1 MWRVHTCNTSVTRC
15 SMWCTGFFGWNLE
28 KSPLKRDSLPV
39 VDNTL
44 LEPPDFSWCYLIL
57 LDKHIVPAQ
66 KGRRWLKFL
75 TDPKCGI
82 YFQLLH
88 PLPKPSRRNL
98 SRILAFMWP
107 TWTIPGVKYASFP
120 LSFLCDKFFPGW
132 RPKPDKEPS
141 ILPTSKQMIT
151 VSQRGTAGNREIFCN
166 CYWKNP
172 KACLDALA
180 WFEDGGKI
188 SIQKLNRMARVCE
201 KVLVWC

>member
-1 MWRVHTCNTSVTRC
+1 MYLLLNLDFQILFYKQVCEPQAIITVTCFWRGHSQLLRHYFPGNHTISPFSLTSDTFYHFWENGKREGAEMWRVHTCNPSVTRC
-15 SMWCTGFFGWNLE
+15 SMWCAGFFGWSLE
-28 KSPLKRDSLPV
+28 KSPLRRDSLPL

-66 KGRRWLKFL
+66 EGRRWPKFL

-98 SRILAFMWP
+98 SRILAFTWL

-120 LSFLCDKFFPGW
+120 LSFLCD
-132 RPKPDKEPS
+132 
-141 ILPTSKQMIT
+141 
-151 VSQRGTAGNREIFCN
+151 
-166 CYWKNP
+166 
-172 KACLDALA
+172 
-180 WFEDGGKI
+180 
-188 SIQKLNRMARVCE
+188 
-201 KVLVWC
+201 